1 MSIEPFDRQLQ
12 QLRGLSARLAQQ
24 IAALPRSD
32 QAALADTAAAIENT
46 LGQLDPQNAQLLHR
60 FELIDYQTFQAAIVA
75 GDPPQEQT
83 NITEQDAEI
92 ELHSGLRFAQR
103 IIGAI
108 SDVIYIYDLV
118 ERQIIWVSQ
127 GIVQVLGYT
136 PPEIAALGANLLATV
151 LHPDDVEALLAHH
164 RQLLRL
170 REGEHLAH
178 EYRVKDATGEWRWMY
193 SQDMIFQRMPNGE
206 PRSIC
211 GVAQDITARKQVGE
225 ALQRQT
231 ERLNMLHAIDQ
242 AILAAQSPATI
253 AQDVVNQIDRLIPG
267 GHVSLLLFDT
277 DRQDAQVLAAAG
289 HSMADLPVGMRLPL
303 APILKI
309 AAIQPG
315 QSAHIADLA
324 AMAAQLPS
332 LRPLLDAGLHTVI
345 IAPLVYQG
353 EQMGLLNLFAT
364 SHAAVAHYSGDFLG
378 QVASQLA
385 VAIQHAQLFE
395 LVRAGRQRLQS
406 LSHRLLKVQETE
418 RRHIAH
424 ELHDEI
430 GQALTALKINL
441 QAIQRTE
448 QDATPA
454 RHLEESISIVAQ
466 TIEQVR
472 NLALDLRPALLD
484 ELGLVPAL
492 RWYLDRQRQRSGLQI
507 DFVAEPPELRLP
519 ADLATV
525 CFRVVQEALTN
536 IIRHAYASAVTVE
549 LRQRAADLLLVVQ
562 DDGAGFDVAAAL
574 ERAAGGASLGL
585 LGLQERVLLVGGQ
598 VTIDSAPAAGT
609 TITALLPTT
618 PNTPLERRRRG
629 GVR

>member
-12 QLRGLSARLAQQ
+12 QLGGLSARLTRQ

-32 QAALADTAAAIENT
+32 QAALAHTAAAIENI
-46 LGQLDPQNAQLLHR
+46 LGQIDLQNAQLLHR
-60 FELIDYQTFQAAIVA
+60 FELIDYQPFQAAIVA

-83 NITEQDAEI
+83 NTTEQDAEI
-92 ELHSGLRFAQR
+92 ELRSSLRFAQR

-136 PPEIAALGANLLATV
+136 PPEIAALGANLLAAV
-151 LHPDDVEALLAHH
+151 LHPDDIEALLAHH
-164 RQLLRL
+164 GQLLLL

-178 EYRVKDATGEWRWMY
+178 EYRVKDAAGQWRWMY

-211 GVAQDITARKQVGE
+211 GVAQDITARKQVDE

-231 ERLNMLHAIDQ
+231 EHLNMLHAIDQ

-253 AQDVVNQIDRLIPG
+253 AQDVVSQIDRLIPS

-303 APILKI
+303 APILEI

-332 LRPLLDAGLHTVI
+332 LRPLLDAGVHTAI
-345 IAPLVYQG
+345 IAPLVYRG
-353 EQMGLLNLFAT
+353 EQIGLLNLFAT
-364 SHAAVAHYSGDFLG
+364 SHAAMAHYSGDFFG

-448 QDATPA
+448 RDATPA

-492 RWYLDRQRQRSGLQI
+492 RWYLDRQRQRAGLQI

-536 IIRHAYASAVTVE
+536 ITRHAYASAVTVE
-549 LRQRAADLLLVVQ
+549 LRQRAADLLLAVQ